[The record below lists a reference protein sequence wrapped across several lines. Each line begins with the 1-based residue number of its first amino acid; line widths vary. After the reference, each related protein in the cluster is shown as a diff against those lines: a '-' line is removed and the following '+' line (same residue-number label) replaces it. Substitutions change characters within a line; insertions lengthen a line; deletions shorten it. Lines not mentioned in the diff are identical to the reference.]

1 MGCARRDMAI
11 NLVSPHRKVPG
22 LRTPRPFISRPEA
35 LSHSLRVGNMRDS
48 GTQTFSTKKGPTASS
63 TDVPLD
69 KDELNSTPPHV
80 GQIGLAATLQKH
92 YLPFRRTEG
101 IGTPRLAQLVTQRR
115 LAAMESWPHKGATYG
130 TFLRNRPPRHRDYSR
145 MGEKAKN
152 EDVTTKE

>member
-1 MGCARRDMAI
+1 MGCARRDMTI